1 MTARK
6 LSESEIRPP
15 DLMAAQQAAVLG
27 DIDRLLS
34 RKAEFVEVACPA
46 CGSQESS
53 PRFGKRAF
61 NYVECRGCRTMYVTP
76 RPSPS
81 VLEWFYR
88 ESENYAYWNKVIFPA
103 SESVRREKIFVPRVS
118 RTLELCVKYGSGMGA
133 LLEIGAGFGT
143 FCSELKARNAFDR
156 IVAVEPTPDLAAT
169 CRRRGIDVL
178 EQPVEQI
185 DPAALGRFDVIASFE
200 VIEHL
205 FAPGVFVGHAAR
217 LLAPK
222 GLLILTCPNGR
233 GFDIEAL
240 GPLSGAVDH
249 EHLNYFNPRSLGLLL
264 GKHGLEVLECF
275 TPGRL
280 DAELVRTQAI
290 TGAYDLSMQAFLRR
304 VLIDEW
310 DELGEAFQDFLVRQG
325 LSSNMWIVARKAG

>member
-1 MTARK
+1 
-6 LSESEIRPP
+6 
-15 DLMAAQQAAVLG
+15 MAAQQAAILG
-27 DIDRLLS
+27 DIVRLLS
-34 RKAEFVEVACPA
+34 RKAEFVEVPCPA
-46 CGSQESS
+46 CGSPEAF
-53 PRFGKRAF
+53 PRFGKRGF
-61 NYVECRGCRTMYVTP
+61 NYVECRGCRTMYMTP

-81 VLEWFYR
+81 VLEWLYR

-103 SESVRREKIFVPRVS
+103 SEAARREKIFVPRVD
-118 RTLELCVKYGSGMGA
+118 RTLELCGKYGAGRGA

-169 CRRRGIDVL
+169 CRRRGIEVI
-178 EQPVEQI
+178 EQPVDRI

-205 FAPGVFVGHAAR
+205 FAPGTFVDDAAR

-233 GFDIEAL
+233 GFDIETL
-240 GPLSGAVDH
+240 GPLSSAVDH
-249 EHLNYFNPRSLGLLL
+249 EHLNYFNPGSLGLLL
-264 GKHGLEVLECF
+264 GEHGLEVLECF

-280 DAELVRTQAI
+280 DAELVRNQAI
-290 TGAYDLSMQAFLRR
+290 AGAIDLSAQAFLRR
-304 VLIDEW
+304 VLIDDW
-310 DELGEAFQDFLVRQG
+310 DEIGEAFQDFLVQQG
-325 LSSNMWIVARKAG
+325 LSSNMWIVAGSPRPS